1 MSVWST
7 ASSARVPLAGAE
19 GALVSVSV
27 CVEPSRLEQ
36 LLDALAHLEFPINPQ
51 LYHEAV
57 LVYQYPDNHEEI
69 HPTTLVEFPAYEDRL
84 SEIRGVLATLGLT
97 AEAMQATPMLDFI
110 RSEESPAPA
119 PAGSSYRSVRRKHA
133 GAAAA

>member
-1 MSVWST
+1 MSVWSV
-7 ASSARVPLAGAE
+7 AAPARVPLVGAE

-57 LVYQYPDNHEEI
+57 LVYQYPDNHEVI
-69 HPTTLVEFPAYEDRL
+69 HPTTLVEFPAYENHL
-84 SEIRGVLATLGLT
+84 PEIRGVLATLGMT

-110 RSEESPAPA
+110 RSEGCSEPA
-119 PAGSSYRSVRRKHA
+119 PAGRPYRSVRRKHA
-133 GAAAA
+133 GTAAA